1 MSPSS
6 SSSSEEK
13 VSLLYLSSFFLRRHG
28 PPRNLA
34 ETAPA
39 VRHACRGLAEV
50 VVEKKLGGHDG
61 LNDGIATRV
70 DGPSDGSKNLLN
82 DHVLHSEDTMFSQT
96 NMQVYNE
103 IYNLIMVRDFIIP
116 D

>member
-1 MSPSS
+1 MSPSSSS

-61 LNDGIATRV
+61 LNDGIVEAAHM
-70 DGPSDGSKNLLN
+70 LLLLWLWLW
-82 DHVLHSEDTMFSQT
+82 LHASITC
-96 NMQVYNE
+96 V
-103 IYNLIMVRDFIIP
+103 
-116 D
+116 